1 MLHLTKILA
10 LVLILVLI
18 LKINEVIMII
28 PTILAQ
34 TVTSCQKELLQTNSS
49 RIVHTNTV
57 TGGVFYIATGIRSPG
72 LLQGGGS
79 VFECMEHFFLRTYS
93 SKGEP
98 ALQGRRCME
107 LFSLLPSKD
116 KARIA
121 G

>member
-57 TGGVFYIATGIRSPG
+57 TGGGVLHCNRNTKSRLTARRG
-72 LLQGGGS
+72 L
-79 VFECMEHFFLRTYS
+79 CLRMYGT
-93 SKGEP
+93 
-98 ALQGRRCME
+98 
-107 LFSLLPSKD
+107 FLPSYLQ
-116 KARIA
+116 
-121 G
+121 